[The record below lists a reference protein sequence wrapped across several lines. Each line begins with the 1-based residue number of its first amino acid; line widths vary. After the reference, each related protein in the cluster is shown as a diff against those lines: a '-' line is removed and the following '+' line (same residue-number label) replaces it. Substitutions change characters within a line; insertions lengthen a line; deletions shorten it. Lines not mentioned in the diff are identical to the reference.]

1 MKRIICAVLLLWLTV
16 TLFSCSGKEQYR
28 NDLSCAELLDSAEE
42 QIPVD
47 MGYESL
53 GGDHINYNFEGTEL
67 DDDHAFRHSKASED
81 INEIGIFHA
90 PDSTAR
96 MELERLT
103 DSYLETILE
112 EKGAFIAS
120 YAPKELEK
128 LKKAE
133 VKTFGN
139 YVAYAILSDDDRAV
153 FFDTVE
159 KMLTET

>member
-1 MKRIICAVLLLWLTV
+1 MKKIICFALILSA
-16 TLFSCSGKEQYR
+16 TLALIACSRKGEYR
-28 NDLSCAELLDSAEE
+28 NDISCSELLDEAEA

-53 GGDHINYNFEGTEL
+53 GKDHIKYNFGNTEL
-67 DDDHAFRHSKASED
+67 DDDHAFRHSVASED

-90 PDSTAR
+90 PDGEAR
-96 MELERLT
+96 DELQELT
-103 DSYLETILE
+103 ENYLRGLLE

-128 LKKAE
+128 LENAE

-139 YVAYAILSDDDRAV
+139 YVAYAVLSKDERIL

-159 KMLTET
+159 KLLR